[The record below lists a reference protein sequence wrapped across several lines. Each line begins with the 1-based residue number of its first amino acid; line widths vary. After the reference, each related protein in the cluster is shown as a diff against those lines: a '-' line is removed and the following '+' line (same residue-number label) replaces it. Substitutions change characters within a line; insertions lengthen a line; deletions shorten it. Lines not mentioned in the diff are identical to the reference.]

1 MYGEIFALV
10 RTRAFSKR
18 DLVVFIRSFFY
29 VVIVLLD
36 LRKLFFRWVH
46 GTNLLLE
53 KLHHVI
59 SITCFIEL
67 SKLLMKLF
75 RITIH
80 HCDWVIAISH
90 QATVHHNRSRSLI
103 CVIEK
108 LTSRH
113 EQKNS
118 NGSFFR
124 IFDLSL

>member
-1 MYGEIFALV
+1 MVSILVAL
-10 RTRAFSKR
+10 
-18 DLVVFIRSFFY
+18 FY
-29 VVIVLLD
+29 DVIVLLN
-36 LRKLFFRWVH
+36 LWKLFFRWVH
-46 GTNLLLE
+46 GANLLLE
-53 KLHHVI
+53 KLHHLI
-59 SITCFIEL
+59 SITCFTEL

-90 QATVHHNRSRSLI
+90 QATVHHDRSHSLI

-113 EQKNS
+113 EQENS
-118 NGSFFR
+118 YGSFFR